1 MGVYWD
7 NSSKGQDKNMT
18 KTKYHNCWR
27 AEKMVKGVRFR
38 KRFKNYNDA
47 KLWIENFNYDKEIE
61 AKIKQ

>member
-1 MGVYWD
+1 
-7 NSSKGQDKNMT
+7 
-18 KTKYHNCWR
+18 
-27 AEKMVKGVRFR
+27 MVKGVRFR